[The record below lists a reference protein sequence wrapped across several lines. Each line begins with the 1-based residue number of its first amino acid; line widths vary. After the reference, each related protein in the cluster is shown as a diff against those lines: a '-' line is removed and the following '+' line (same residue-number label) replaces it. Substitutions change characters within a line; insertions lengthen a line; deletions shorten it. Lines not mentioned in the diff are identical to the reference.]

1 MGLLFA
7 AGWCVTPLQASVST
21 ILQTDVPARS
31 RGRAQASFGTMVGV
45 AGLASMALAG
55 AAAESI
61 GIRLVLAAAGAIAVA
76 AAVASAAVFR
86 SVPARQHERK
96 EKDECRPT
104 EIRRDE
110 GRAPS
115 RRDAVVVDV
124 ELRALT

>member
-7 AGWCVTPLQASVST
+7 AGWCVTPVQASVST

-31 RGRAQASFGTMVGV
+31 RGRAQASFGTTVGAV
-45 AGLASMALAG
+45 GLASMALAG

-76 AAVASAAVFR
+76 AGVASAAVFR
-86 SVPARQHERK
+86 SVPTRQHERK
-96 EKDECRPT
+96 EKDECRPI

-110 GRAPS
+110 VG
-115 RRDAVVVDV
+115 
-124 ELRALT
+124 LRAGVTQ